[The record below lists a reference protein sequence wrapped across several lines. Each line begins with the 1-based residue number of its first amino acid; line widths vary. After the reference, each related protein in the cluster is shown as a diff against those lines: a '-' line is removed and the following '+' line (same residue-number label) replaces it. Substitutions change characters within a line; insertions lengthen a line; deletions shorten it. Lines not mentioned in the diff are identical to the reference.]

1 MINLVLGITAYII
14 LVKYLNKIPN
24 FEEKYFICDEII
36 CL

>member
-1 MINLVLGITAYII
+1 MINLILSVAAYIV

-24 FEEKYFICDEII
+24 YEEKYFICDEII